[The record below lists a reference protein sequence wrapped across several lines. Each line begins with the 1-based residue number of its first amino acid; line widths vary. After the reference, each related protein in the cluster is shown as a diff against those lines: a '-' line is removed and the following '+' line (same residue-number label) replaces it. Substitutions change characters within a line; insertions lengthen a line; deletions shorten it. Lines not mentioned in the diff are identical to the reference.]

1 MADQTIGTV
10 LTRNLQEEMQTSYM
24 EYAMSV
30 IISRALPDVRDG
42 LKPVQRRIL
51 YTMNRAGAT
60 AGTKTKKSAAFVGDV
75 MKLYHPHGDAA
86 IYDALV
92 RMAQPF
98 SLRYPLIEGQ
108 GNFGSIDGD
117 PPAAM
122 RYTEARLSAI
132 SGELMADIEKQT
144 VDMEPNYDNS
154 EEQPTVLPARFPNL
168 LVNGASGIAVGMT
181 TNIPPHNLREVAAGV
196 KHLVDNPEAT
206 AEDLLTFIKGPD
218 FPTGGLIMGTDG
230 IKAAYS
236 TGHGRIIVRARHTF
250 EQAPNGRE
258 RIIIDELPYT
268 VNKAALVTKI
278 SELAN
283 ERRIEGI
290 ADLRDESDRN
300 GMRIVIE
307 LKREAQVFTVL
318 NNLYKH
324 TTLQTT
330 FGVIML
336 AIVDGRPVVLSL
348 KQALQLFIEHRRNVI
363 VRRSRFDLERAQE
376 RAHILEGLK
385 IILDHLDEAIKTIR
399 AAADQDTAST
409 QLQNKFGLSERQ
421 AKAVLAL
428 TLGKLTRL
436 ERGKIDEEYEQVIKT
451 IAYLESILASEQKVR
466 MLIKEEMDEIVK
478 KYGDDRR
485 TEITDMEATELSA
498 EDLVPKEEVIVT
510 ITHRGYVKRQ
520 PLRVFRAQKR
530 GGVGLK
536 GAKPTAGGQAPSGT
550 LEEDY
555 AMQLLTTHTHAS
567 MLFFTQSGRVFQL
580 RVHEVPERERQ
591 AKGVPINNL
600 IDIGSNER
608 ITSVFVRPETES
620 EAHYM
625 LMVTKNGYIKKT
637 ALAEYAN
644 VRRNGLIAINL
655 QEGDELDWVTPTS
668 GKDEV
673 IIATELGKAIR
684 FSETEVRAMGRDTQ
698 GVIGIKLGKGDAVAG
713 MATVVEGGDLLVITQ
728 RGYGKRTPLSEYPMH
743 HRAGQGVFTLKVTEK
758 VGKLAA
764 VRVARDPEEEVLLIS
779 ASGMVLRTPVGAI
792 SRIGRQTQGVIVM
805 RLAPDDQVV
814 AIAPVAGIEEGETR
828 E

>member
-1 MADQTIGTV
+1 
-10 LTRNLQEEMQTSYM
+10 MQTSYM

-30 IISRALPDVRDG
+30 IIARALPDVRDG

-51 YTMNRAGAT
+51 YAMHRAGAT
-60 AGTKTKKSAAFVGDV
+60 SASRHRKCAAFVGDV

-86 IYDALV
+86 VYDALV

-98 SLRYPLIEGQ
+98 SLRYPLIDGQ
-108 GNFGSIDGD
+108 GNFGSVDGD

-132 SGELMADIEKQT
+132 TGELMADIEKQT
-144 VDMEPNYDNS
+144 VDMVPNYDGQ
-154 EEQPTVLPARFPNL
+154 EEQPSVLPARMPNL
-168 LVNGASGIAVGMT
+168 LINGATGIAVGMT

-206 AEDLLTFIKGPD
+206 GEDLLAFIKGPD
-218 FPTGGLIMGTDG
+218 FPTGGIVMGTAG

-258 RIIIDELPYT
+258 RIIIDELPYM
-268 VNKAALVTKI
+268 VNKATLVAKI
-278 SELAN
+278 AELVSD
-283 ERRIEGI
+283 RKLEGI
-290 ADLRDESDRN
+290 ADLRDESDRQ

-307 LKREAQVFTVL
+307 LKREAQVFSVL

-324 TTLQTT
+324 TSLQQT

-336 AIVDGRPVVLSL
+336 AIVEGRPVVLSL
-348 KQALQLFIEHRRNVI
+348 KQALQLFIDHRRDV
-363 VRRSRFDLERAQE
+363 VLRRTKFDLEKAQE

-385 IILDHLDEAIKTIR
+385 ICLDHLDEVIKTIR
-399 AAADQDTAST
+399 AAADTETAAN
-409 QLQNKFGLSERQ
+409 QLQTKFGLSERQ
-421 AKAVLAL
+421 ARAVLAL
-428 TLGKLTRL
+428 TLGRLTRL
-436 ERGKIDEEYEQVIKT
+436 ERGKIDAEYEEVIKT
-451 IAYLESILASEQKVR
+451 IAYLESILASDRKVR
-466 MLIKEEMDEIVK
+466 QLIKDEMDELTK

-485 TEITDMEATELSA
+485 TEISEQEATELSA
-498 EDLVPKEEVIVT
+498 EDLVHKEDVVVT
-510 ITHRGYVKRQ
+510 LTHRGYVKRQ
-520 PLRVFRAQKR
+520 PQRVFRAQKR

-536 GAKPTAGGQAPSGT
+536 GARPTAGSEAPSGT
-550 LEEDY
+550 REEDY
-555 AMQLLTTHTHAS
+555 ALHLLTTHTHAS

-591 AKGVPINNL
+591 AKGMPINNL

-625 LMVTKNGYIKKT
+625 LMVTKNGYTKKT
-637 ALAEYAN
+637 AMAEYAN

-655 QEGDELDWVTPTS
+655 QEGDELDWVTPTTGS
-668 GKDEV
+668 DEV

-713 MATVVEGGDLLVITQ
+713 MATVIEGGDLLVITQ

-743 HRAGQGVFTLKVTEK
+743 HRAGQGVFTLKVTDR

-764 VRVARDPEEEVLLIS
+764 VRVVRDPEEEILVIS
-779 ASGMVLRTPVGAI
+779 ASGMV
-792 SRIGRQTQGVIVM
+792 RQTQGVIVM
-805 RLAPDDQVV
+805 RIPPEDQVV
-814 AIAPVAGIEEGETR
+814 AIAPVAGIEEGDSKE
-828 E
+828 